1 MKSKNIECKKD
12 KEKYE
17 GRCRKKCE
25 EDSER
30 NVDKKGICRK
40 KCKEDKERNSK
51 TGRCHKSPKIKLSQS
66 PKIKL
71 SQSPKIKLS
80 QSPKIKL
87 SQSPKIKYGEFKS
100 ENRFINQFNNKE
112 VVTPSGYYGL
122 FVGRVYDSSNN
133 LIHDADTY
141 FWNLDKSSEK
151 IIDLDSIGKDLRLHL
166 DKKWHHIETVSSK
179 YYYQAGFG
187 GDEGDGS
194 IDFFLEKKIVCP
206 PDMKFKVYNKNYT
219 MKFIYKHQD
228 FTRSPKKQSP
238 KRSRIRFNNTL
249 KKI

>member
-17 GRCRKKCE
+17 GRCRKKCD

-66 PKIKL
+66 PKIK
-71 SQSPKIKLS
+71 
-80 QSPKIKL
+80 
-87 SQSPKIKYGEFKS
+87 YGEFKP

-141 FWNLDKSSEK
+141 FWNLDKSSEN

-238 KRSRIRFNNTL
+238 KKQSPKKQSPKKQSPKNNHL
-249 KKI
+249 KNNHLKTIT